1 MDSEHKDYDFTPEFV
16 SNLEQAV
23 LRLPVKVSLPRFA
36 APLSLPR
43 YYLLVLENKS
53 DMIEFREIVGVRAD
67 LTPTKWSYKLGYW
80 HPQCQLGI
88 ARALARLL
96 KRQSQLQQPQ

>member
-53 DMIEFREIVGVRAD
+53 GTIEIREIVGIKAD
-67 LTPTKWSYKLGYW
+67 LTPTKWSYHLGYW
-80 HPQCQLGI
+80 HPACQHRI
-88 ARALARLL
+88 ARALALLL
-96 KRQSQLQQPQ
+96 KKQVSPQPQ